1 MRQICSSPCWDD
13 VTMSAASEA
22 PVLISSDDSIDARAL
37 GAWIHALS
45 PRRTG
50 RLIVLDAHGLEPD
63 VRFEDF
69 EPGRDRSESFRAAD
83 RLSGGTLLL
92 TNLEAMPLGTQTK
105 LCRFLDRR
113 AIRVPPTLRV
123 VATTDRLV
131 HERVQSGQIREEL
144 FYRLNV
150 IHIVLVLRE
159 SLVIAQRR
167 PTASS
172 KRTRLIQLTGT
183 NRCTRSPFKTSP
195 V

>member
-1 MRQICSSPCWDD
+1 
-13 VTMSAASEA
+13 MSAASEA
-22 PVLISSDDSIDARAL
+22 PVLISSDDPVDAKAL

-50 RLIVLDAHGLEPD
+50 RLITLDAHGLEPD

-69 EPGRDRSESFRAAD
+69 EPPPDRSATFRASD
-83 RLSGGTLLL
+83 RLTRGTLLL

-113 AIRVPPTLRV
+113 AISVLPTLRV

-131 HERVQSGQIREEL
+131 HERVRAGQIREEL

-159 SLVIAQRR
+159 SVVIAQRQGTHGDMTLR
-167 PTASS
+167 N
-172 KRTRLIQLTGT
+172 LVTG
-183 NRCTRSPFKTSP
+183 RELA
-195 V
+195 

>member
-1 MRQICSSPCWDD
+1 MRQICSSSRWND
-13 VTMSAASEA
+13 VTMSAASDA
-22 PVLISSDDSIDARAL
+22 PVLISSDDGVDARAL

-50 RLIVLDAHGLEPD
+50 RLIVMDAHGLEPD

-69 EPGRDRSESFRAAD
+69 EPPASLRAVN
-83 RLSGGTLLL
+83 RLAGGTLML

-113 AIRVPPTLRV
+113 AIGVPQTLRV

-131 HERVQSGQIREEL
+131 HERVQAGQIREEL

-150 IHIVLVLRE
+150 IHIVLRE
-159 SLVIAQRR
+159 SMTSTQRQETHRDMTLGNLVARSG
-167 PTASS
+167 A
-172 KRTRLIQLTGT
+172 LITLE
-183 NRCTRSPFKTSP
+183 
-195 V
+195 

>member
-1 MRQICSSPCWDD
+1 MRQICSSSGWDD

-22 PVLISSDDSIDARAL
+22 PILISSDDSIDAKAL

-50 RLIVLDAHGLEPD
+50 RLVVLDAHGLGPD

-69 EPGRDRSESFRAAD
+69 EPARARSESFRAAD

-92 TNLEAMPLGTQTK
+92 ENLEAMPLGTQTK

-113 AIRVPPTLRV
+113 AISVPPTLRV

-131 HERVQSGQIREEL
+131 HERVQAGQIREEL

-150 IHIVLVLRE
+150 IHLVLRE
-159 SLVIAQRR
+159 RMTIAQHE
-167 PTASS
+167 
-172 KRTRLIQLTGT
+172 GT
-183 NRCTRSPFKTSP
+183 HGDITLRNLVTLSGARMTLE
-195 V
+195 

>member
-1 MRQICSSPCWDD
+1 MRQICSSSRWND
-13 VTMSAASEA
+13 VTMSAASDA
-22 PVLISSDDSIDARAL
+22 PVLISSDDGVDARAL

-50 RLIVLDAHGLEPD
+50 RLIVLDAHRLEPD

-69 EPGRDRSESFRAAD
+69 EPPASLRAVN
-83 RLSGGTLLL
+83 RLAGGTLML

-113 AIRVPPTLRV
+113 AIGVPQTLRV

-131 HERVQSGQIREEL
+131 HERVQAGQIREEL

-150 IHIVLVLRE
+150 IHIVLRE
-159 SLVIAQRR
+159 SMTIAQRQESHGDMTLGNFVTQSGGR
-167 PTASS
+167 IT
-172 KRTRLIQLTGT
+172 LE
-183 NRCTRSPFKTSP
+183 
-195 V
+195 

>member
-1 MRQICSSPCWDD
+1 MRQICSSACWDD

-22 PVLISSDDSIDARAL
+22 PVLISSDDSIDAKAL

-69 EPGRDRSESFRAAD
+69 EPARDRSESFRAAD

-150 IHIVLVLRE
+150 IHIVLRE
-159 SLVIAQRR
+159 SVTIAQRQEIHGDM
-167 PTASS
+167 
-172 KRTRLIQLTGT
+172 TRCNLVTGSGARNT
-183 NRCTRSPFKTSP
+183 LE
-195 V
+195 

>member
-1 MRQICSSPCWDD
+1 MRQICSSSGWDD

-22 PVLISSDDSIDARAL
+22 PILISADDSIDAKAL

-50 RLIVLDAHGLEPD
+50 RLVVLDAHGLGPD

-69 EPGRDRSESFRAAD
+69 EPARARSESFRAAD

-92 TNLEAMPLGTQTK
+92 ENLEAMPLGTQTK

-113 AIRVPPTLRV
+113 AISVPPTLRV

-150 IHIVLVLRE
+150 IHLVLRE
-159 SLVIAQRR
+159 NGTIAQR
-167 PTASS
+167 
-172 KRTRLIQLTGT
+172 Q
-183 NRCTRSPFKTSP
+183 KTHGDMTLRNLVTWSGARITLQ
-195 V
+195 

>member
-1 MRQICSSPCWDD
+1 
-13 VTMSAASEA
+13 MSAASEA
-22 PVLISSDDSIDARAL
+22 PVLISSDDSIDAKAL

-69 EPGRDRSESFRAAD
+69 EPARDRSESFRAAD

-113 AIRVPPTLRV
+113 ATRVPPTLRV
-123 VATTDRLV
+123 VATTDSFV

-150 IHIVLVLRE
+150 IHIVLRERDDRSRTRPTDSIDRNE
-159 SLVIAQRR
+159 SLHSLAVQN
-167 PTASS
+167 
-172 KRTRLIQLTGT
+172 LTGVDVPL
-183 NRCTRSPFKTSP
+183 RMG
-195 V
+195 

>member
-1 MRQICSSPCWDD
+1 
-13 VTMSAASEA
+13 MSAASDA
-22 PVLISSDDSIDARAL
+22 PVLISSDDRVDAKAL

-50 RLIVLDAHGLEPD
+50 RLIVLNAHSLEPD

-69 EPGRDRSESFRAAD
+69 EPAEDSTSLRAAD
-83 RLSGGTLLL
+83 RLAGGTLLL
-92 TNLEAMPLGTQTK
+92 TNLEAMSLGTQTR

-113 AIRVPPTLRV
+113 AMSVRPTLRV

-150 IHIVLVLRE
+150 IHIVLRDSMTIANGQESHEDGTLRN
-159 SLVIAQRR
+159 LA
-167 PTASS
+167 
-172 KRTRLIQLTGT
+172 
-183 NRCTRSPFKTSP
+183 TRSGTA
-195 V
+195 

>member
-1 MRQICSSPCWDD
+1 MRQICSSSCWDD

-22 PVLISSDDSIDARAL
+22 PVLISSDDSVDAKAL

-69 EPGRDRSESFRAAD
+69 EPARDRSENFRAAD

-113 AIRVPPTLRV
+113 AISVPPTLRV

-131 HERVQSGQIREEL
+131 HERVRSGQIREEL

-150 IHIVLVLRE
+150 IHIVLRE
-159 SLVIAQRR
+159 SMTIAQRQETHGDMTLR
-167 PTASS
+167 NLVTP
-172 KRTRLIQLTGT
+172 
-183 NRCTRSPFKTSP
+183 
-195 V
+195 

>member
-1 MRQICSSPCWDD
+1 
-13 VTMSAASEA
+13 MSAASDA
-22 PVLISSDDSIDARAL
+22 PVLISSDDGVDARAL

-50 RLIVLDAHGLEPD
+50 RLIVLDAHRREPD

-69 EPGRDRSESFRAAD
+69 EPPASLRAVN
-83 RLSGGTLLL
+83 RLAGGTLML

-113 AIRVPPTLRV
+113 AIGVPQTLRV

-131 HERVQSGQIREEL
+131 HERVQAGQIREEL

-150 IHIVLVLRE
+150 IHIVLRE
-159 SLVIAQRR
+159 SMTSTQRQETHRDMTLGNLVARSG
-167 PTASS
+167 A
-172 KRTRLIQLTGT
+172 LITLE
-183 NRCTRSPFKTSP
+183 
-195 V
+195 